1 MALGKRRQQRRAMEG
16 AWVPVEGGLDCDAG
30 SLHVLW
36 RSVSTVYKA
45 AKHNGIT
52 CRTPADPG
60 ASAGTKLVLSQY
72 NKYIGL
78 RTSTSE
84 LDSEGD
90 PLRNES
96 NNRG

>member
-1 MALGKRRQQRRAMEG
+1 MEG

-84 LDSEGD
+84 LDSEGTHCETSQTTED
-90 PLRNES
+90 DS
-96 NNRG
+96 NLVRGCLI

>member
-1 MALGKRRQQRRAMEG
+1 
-16 AWVPVEGGLDCDAG
+16 VPVEGGLNCNAG

-36 RSVSTVYKA
+36 RSVSAVYKA

-60 ASAGTKLVLSQY
+60 ASAGTDLVLSQY
-72 NKYIGL
+72 NEYIGL
-78 RTSTSE
+78 LTSE
-84 LDSEGD
+84 SEGGD
-90 PLRNES
+90 PLQNES